1 VTVTIVAADG
11 RSQSEQIEIEAGSGL
26 TASTRHQQPAASS
39 AAASSQERVV
49 SKAIFATSHF
59 LRPFQGC

>member
-26 TASTRHQQPAASS
+26 TASTRHQQPAARPHHRKSVLY
-39 AAASSQERVV
+39 R
-49 SKAIFATSHF
+49 KRFFATSHF